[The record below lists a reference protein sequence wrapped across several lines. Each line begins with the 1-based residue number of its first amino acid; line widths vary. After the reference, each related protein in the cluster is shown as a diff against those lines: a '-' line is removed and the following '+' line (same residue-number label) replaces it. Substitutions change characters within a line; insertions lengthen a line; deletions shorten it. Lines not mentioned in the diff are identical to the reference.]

1 LHRGLGLAL
10 LALFLAA
17 CSADRLY
24 WDNTPQHVR
33 NQLDAADRLLAA
45 GETSA
50 ARNLFE
56 QMAETGHPEAMIRA
70 GRAWLDE
77 PGADRARARAHL
89 EAAWARNSSR
99 RDNAGLW
106 LARTIAEDDPNRAI
120 ELLETVDARGERF
133 AAGTL
138 AGLLEQHRPGDPRIE
153 ALWRR
158 GAEQGD
164 ITAMLTVARTY
175 GDREMAARTVRELE
189 ARYNAGDRA
198 AAANLAQLYAAGT
211 PLADPTRERRWLE
224 RAAPEHDASALA
236 LGQMLIDQGQTEA
249 GQRWIFRAADRGHAG
264 SQAAAARLL
273 FDSSDPAQRSRG
285 ETYARRAAAQGH
297 EGAKLA
303 LGRLLTD
310 GEHSPEATAEGL
322 DFLRLAADSGN
333 VWAQSELGNRLLE
346 GNARIPRDPEV
357 GLAYLAR
364 AAENGHSGAMLT
376 YARALLAGQGVAT
389 NPGEGAYWL
398 RQAAEAEHQWAQ
410 LELGRRLLRGDGMT
424 ADPGEGRLWLERA
437 AAQGNGPAGR
447 ELAGL

>member
-1 LHRGLGLAL
+1 MHRGLGLAL

-17 CSADRLY
+17 CSADRVY
-24 WDNTPQHVR
+24 WGNTPQHVR
-33 NQLDAADRLLAA
+33 NQLDAADRLMAA
-45 GETSA
+45 GETTAGRSLFDQQA
-50 ARNLFE
+50 A
-56 QMAETGHPEAMIRA
+56 TGHPEAMIRA

-77 PGADRARARAHL
+77 PGADRARAQAHL

-106 LARTIAEDDPNRAI
+106 LARTIAVDDPNRAI
-120 ELLETVDARGERF
+120 ELLEAVDARGERF

-138 AGLLEQHRPGDPRIE
+138 AQLLQQHRPDDPRIE

-158 GAEQGD
+158 GAEQDD
-164 ITAMLTVARTY
+164 ITAMITVARNY
-175 GDREMAARTVRELE
+175 GDREMAQRTVRELE
-189 ARYNAGDRA
+189 ARYTGGDRS
-198 AAANLAQLYAAGT
+198 AAANLAQLYAADA

-224 RAAPEHDASALA
+224 RAAPEHDASASA
-236 LGQMLIDQGQTEA
+236 LGQILIDQGQTEA

-322 DFLRLAADSGN
+322 EFLRIAADSGN

-346 GNARIPRDPEV
+346 GNARIPRDAEA

-376 YARALLAGQGVAT
+376 YARALLAGQGVAPD
-389 NPGEGAYWL
+389 PGEGAYWL

-437 AAQGNGPAGR
+437 AAQGNAPAGR